1 MKLRAGQHSV
11 VRSVELLI
19 NETDDETQATASL
32 EIDGATVSGWGRA
45 RRNPVDPRVP
55 RIGEEL
61 AAARALADLSHR
73 IFDVAT
79 IEIEQLSSGEVHL
92 HP

>member
-1 MKLRAGQHSV
+1 MKLRAGQRSAV
-11 VRSVELLI
+11 WSVELLI
-19 NETDDETQATASL
+19 TETDDDTQAKASL
-32 EIDGATVSGWGRA
+32 EIDGATVTGWGRS

-79 IEIEQLSSGEVHL
+79 VEIEQFTSGEVHL
-92 HP
+92 HQ